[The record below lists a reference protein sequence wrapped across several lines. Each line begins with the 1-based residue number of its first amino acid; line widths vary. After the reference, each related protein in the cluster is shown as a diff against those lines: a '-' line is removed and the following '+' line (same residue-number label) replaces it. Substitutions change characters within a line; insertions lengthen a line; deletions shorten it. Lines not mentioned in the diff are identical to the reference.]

1 MLQVKPARTKSFRQ
15 THKPILLV
23 VNSRLLNLFYCVL
36 WLACNSSGVVSVSL
50 KELSR
55 ATTTFAIET
64 VTILGRT
71 GSFSIQ
77 QLNLVASVHSRN
89 VLQKKF
95 VLPVTHPPNRMCSST
110 DHRVSVAGEPVEAF
124 GHPQGRSTYIL
135 HWNMHIVKAAITHM
149 SSGRTMTL
157 HLDLQRHG
165 RGKPWPSPRR
175 QSELGHVA
183 QGG

>member
-15 THKPILLV
+15 TRKPILLV

-95 VLPVTHPPNRMCSST
+95 VLPVTYPPNRMCSST

-124 GHPQGRSTYIL
+124 GHPQGRSTYCIGICISSKPPL
-135 HWNMHIVKAAITHM
+135 HICLRAE
-149 SSGRTMTL
+149 
-157 HLDLQRHG
+157 
-165 RGKPWPSPRR
+165 P
-175 QSELGHVA
+175 
-183 QGG
+183 